1 MSNGRTVRLFLVDG
15 TPGGLVTA
23 EIMNW
28 TGHVIVAPRSSLGDL
43 LKRPEVKRTGVYI
56 LIGEDPDQLG
66 ETIAYFGE
74 GDDVSTR
81 LRLHAQPEDK
91 GGKDFWNR
99 ALVLTSKDA
108 NLTKAHV
115 RYLESRFIALATTAR
130 RTKLSNGSA
139 PPLPVLPEAD
149 VSDMESFIE
158 QAQNV
163 LPILGVNFMRSVA
176 AINEGTAQRPGQP
189 STAISPTFQMHV
201 RKHNITA
208 TAREVDGDFT
218 VLAGSTA
225 LATWVAGSK
234 KSGYQALHAKLVADG
249 SIETSGSGIAT
260 FTRDVVFSSVSAA
273 GAVVTGRECNGR
285 TAWRVQDTGE
295 TYGQWQ
301 NRGVD
306 DCVDEVSDE

>member
-1 MSNGRTVRLFLVDG
+1 M
-15 TPGGLVTA
+15 
-23 EIMNW
+23 
-28 TGHVIVAPRSSLGDL
+28 
-43 LKRPEVKRTGVYI
+43 KRTGVYI

-66 ETIAYFGE
+66 ETLAYFGE
-74 GDDVSTR
+74 GDDISTR
-81 LRLHAQPEDK
+81 LRLHAGSEDK
-91 GGKDFWNR
+91 GGNGFWNR

-130 RTKLSNGSA
+130 RTKLANVSA

-163 LPILGVNFMRSVA
+163 LPILGVNFLRSMA
-176 AINEGTAQRPGQP
+176 AITEGIAQRPGQP
-189 STAISPTFQMHV
+189 AISPTFQMHV

-218 VLAGSTA
+218 VLADSTA

-234 KSGYQALHAKLVADG
+234 SGYKALHTKLVADG
-249 SIETSGSGIAT
+249 SIETSGSEIAT
-260 FTRDVVFSSVSAA
+260 FTRYLHLRRCLLVSVCGWRCRHRARVQRAHHMA
-273 GAVVTGRECNGR
+273 GAGHWGDLRTVAKSRGRR
-285 TAWRVQDTGE
+285 LRR
-295 TYGQWQ
+295 
-301 NRGVD
+301 RGIR
-306 DCVDEVSDE
+306 

>member
-1 MSNGRTVRLFLVDG
+1 MSAGRTVRLFLVDG

-28 TGHVIVAPRSSLGDL
+28 TGHVIAAPRSSLGDL

-81 LRLHAQPEDK
+81 LRLHAGPEDK

-99 ALVLTSKDA
+99 ALVFTSKDA

-130 RTKLSNGSA
+130 RTKLANVTA
-139 PPLPVLPEAD
+139 PPLTALPEAD
-149 VSDMESFIE
+149 VSDMESFIA

-163 LPILGVNFMRSVA
+163 LPILGVNFLRSMA
-176 AINEGTAQRPGQP
+176 AITEGAAQRPGQA
-189 STAISPTFQMHV
+189 STAISPTFQMYV

-225 LATWVAGSK
+225 LATWVGS
-234 KSGYQALHAKLVADG
+234 KSGYKALHTKLVADG
-249 SIETSGSGIAT
+249 SIETAGSDIAT
-260 FTRDVVFSSVSAA
+260 FTRDIVFSSVSAA

-285 TAWRVQDTGE
+285 TTWRVQDTGE
-295 TYGQWQ
+295 TYGDWQ

-306 DCVDEVSDE
+306 DSVDEVTDE

>member
-1 MSNGRTVRLFLVDG
+1 MSAGKSVRLFLADG
-15 TPGGLVTA
+15 TPGGLLTA

-28 TGHVIVAPRSSLGDL
+28 TGHVIAAPRSSLGDL
-43 LKRPEVKRTGVYI
+43 LKRPEVKRTGVYV

-74 GDDVSTR
+74 GDDVGAR

-115 RYLESRFIALATTAR
+115 RYLESRFIALANSAR
-130 RTKLSNGSA
+130 RTKLANVAA
-139 PPLPVLPEAD
+139 PPLPVLPESD

-163 LPILGVNFMRSVA
+163 LPILGVNFLRSVA
-176 AINEGTAQRPGQP
+176 AITEGTAQQPGHP
-189 STAISPTFQMHV
+189 LAAISPTFQMHV
-201 RKHNITA
+201 RKHNIMA

-218 VLAGSTA
+218 VLVGSTA
-225 LATWVAGSK
+225 LATWAAGSK
-234 KSGYQALHAKLVADG
+234 KSGYKALHTKLVADG
-249 SIETSGSGIAT
+249 SIKTDGSKIAT

-295 TYGQWQ
+295 AYGQWQ

-306 DCVDEVSDE
+306 DSVAEVTDE

>member
-1 MSNGRTVRLFLVDG
+1 MNNGRTVRLFLVDG
-15 TPGGLVTA
+15 TPCGLVTA

-28 TGHVIVAPRSSLGDL
+28 TGHVIAAPRSSLGDL

-66 ETIAYFGE
+66 ETITYFGE

-81 LRLHAQPEDK
+81 LQLYAGSEDK

-130 RTKLSNGSA
+130 RTKLANGSA

-149 VSDMESFIE
+149 VSDMESFIA
-158 QAQNV
+158 QAHNV
-163 LPILGVNFMRSVA
+163 LPILGVNFLRSRV
-176 AINEGTAQRPGQP
+176 AINEGTAQLSGKTLP
-189 STAISPTFQMHV
+189 AISPTFQMHV

-208 TAREVDGDFT
+208 TACEVDGDFT
-218 VLAGSTA
+218 VLAGS
-225 LATWVAGSK
+225 
-234 KSGYQALHAKLVADG
+234 KSGYKALRTRLVADG
-249 SIETSGSGIAT
+249 SIKTSGSGIAI

-273 GAVVTGRECNGR
+273 GAVVTGRSCNGR
-285 TAWRVQDTGE
+285 TAWMVQDTGE
-295 TYGQWQ
+295 TYVQWQ

-306 DCVDEVSDE
+306 EVSDE

>member
-28 TGHVIVAPRSSLGDL
+28 TGHVIAAPRSSLGDL
-43 LKRPEVKRTGVYI
+43 LKRPEVKSTGVYI
-56 LIGEDPDQLG
+56 LIGDNPDQFG
-66 ETIAYFGE
+66 DTIAYFGE
-74 GDDVSTR
+74 GDDVGAR

-115 RYLESRFIALATTAR
+115 RYLESRFISLATTAR
-130 RTKLSNGSA
+130 RTKLANVTA
-139 PPLPVLPEAD
+139 PPLTALPEAD
-149 VSDMESFIE
+149 VSDMESFIA

-163 LPILGVNFMRSVA
+163 LPILGVNFLRSMA
-176 AINEGTAQRPGQP
+176 AITEGTAQRPGQA

-218 VLAGSTA
+218 VLTASTA
-225 LATWVAGSK
+225 LATWVGS
-234 KSGYQALHAKLVADG
+234 KSGYKALHAKLVADG
-249 SIETSGSGIAT
+249 SIETAGSDIAT
-260 FTRDVVFSSVSAA
+260 FTRDIVFSSVSAA

-285 TAWRVQDTGE
+285 TAWKMQDTGE
-295 TYGQWQ
+295 TYGDWQ

-306 DCVDEVSDE
+306 DSIAEVTDE